1 MALSPPWR
9 IVGSPSNGDGSAV
22 PSEWGIGGG
31 GRHRMAA
38 PRARWHHPLE
48 GLLLA
53 ALPLGLYLSRLIL
66 PFPGAALSVLTPV
79 PLILLRL
86 RWGRGWTLCALSI
99 LGGGL
104 AITSGPEVAM
114 AFALEFGLPAFILG
128 ECLAAEVRAEVAF
141 ASGGLAAAAGGF
153 LLLSYGS
160 SGGSGGGVLAA
171 PFDALLRE
179 VQGFVAQQPLQ
190 PGQGRDLVAI
200 IERLRPVLM
209 PVLPG
214 FLVAFGLLGAALQAF
229 LARWAEQR
237 LRSETAAGRSL
248 AVQLPEPLVWGLIA
262 AGLLYLSGRPVL
274 RPVGLNLLLIC
285 AVLYFL
291 QGLSIVTLLLR
302 RFRLPS
308 SLVGLSVALVF
319 LHPLFVLLVAAVG
332 LFDVWFA
339 FRRLELPRGGDR
351 P

>member
-1 MALSPPWR
+1 
-9 IVGSPSNGDGSAV
+9 
-22 PSEWGIGGG
+22 
-31 GRHRMAA
+31 MAA
-38 PRARWHHPLE
+38 PRARWHGPVE

-53 ALPLGLYLSRLIL
+53 ALPLGLYLSRLAL
-66 PFPGAALSVLTPV
+66 PFPGAGLSALTPV

-86 RWGRGWTLCALSI
+86 RWGRGWTLFALWT

-104 AITSGPEVAM
+104 AIPWGPAHAM

-128 ECLAAEVRAEVAF
+128 ECLAAEVPAEVAF
-141 ASGGLAAAAGGF
+141 ASGGLAAAVGGF

-160 SGGSGGGVLAA
+160 SSGSGGGLLAA
-171 PFDALLRE
+171 PFDAFLQELR
-179 VQGFVAQQPLQ
+179 GFVAQQGLP
-190 PGQGRDLVAI
+190 PGQGGDLVAA
-200 IERLRPVLM
+200 IEGLRPVLV
-209 PVLPG
+209 PALPG
-214 FLVAFGLLGAALQAF
+214 LLVALGLLGAALHAF
-229 LARWAEQR
+229 LARWVERR
-237 LRSETAAGRSL
+237 LPGETAPGRSL
-248 AVQLPEPLVWGLIA
+248 AVQLPEALVWGVIA

-274 RPVGLNLLLIC
+274 QPVGLNLLLIC

-302 RFRLPS
+302 RFRLPP

-319 LHPLFVLLVAAVG
+319 LHPLFVLLVAAIG

-339 FRRLELPRGGDR
+339 FRRLQLPRWGDR